1 MQNNGFCSTII
12 SQGENKG
19 DFKERKTVMNLRL
32 LRFFCAVII
41 TITLLIPTFSPV
53 GVLASLHGSVEGE
66 VHSLQ
71 ELLNELSQDLDDI
84 AEEIVD
90 TAQRFKEANGAISY
104 ANYRLENTQLE
115 KENQIERMHSQIK
128 FIYEMGSGSLVEMLV
143 YAESITDFLN
153 AVELIQAVTDHNRE
167 MILELQRTHDDIQ
180 EYKAEIEEEEARLEI
195 LIEELEA
202 QRIQLEE
209 QAAEVEA
216 DLTSFNIK
224 LAVIQGNISEAERLL
239 NELNVD
245 VSNMEITHEARLLA
259 AIIHTEARG
268 EPFVGQIAVG
278 NVVMNRVNSPLFPNT
293 IETVIREAGQ
303 FCPVR
308 KGTFDEVLSSGG
320 YHQELRAALYVLS
333 GQATV
338 SSDMLFFNSLGFGTV
353 RIANHWFR
361 AWA

>member
-1 MQNNGFCSTII
+1 MCSTII

-19 DFKERKTVMNLRL
+19 IILERKTVMNSRL
-32 LRFFCAVII
+32 LRFFCAVTI
-41 TITLLIPTFSPV
+41 TISLLMPTFSPV
-53 GVLASLHGSVEGE
+53 GVLARVHGSVEGE
-66 VHSLQ
+66 VNSLQ
-71 ELLNELSQDLDDI
+71 ELLNELSQELDEI
-84 AEEIVD
+84 ADEITD
-90 TAQRFKEANGAISY
+90 TVQQIKDANGAISY
-104 ANYRLENTQLE
+104 ANYRLVNTQIE
-115 KENQIERMHSQIK
+115 KENQIEVMHSQIK
-128 FIYEMGSGSLVEMLV
+128 FIYEMGSGSLMEMLV

-153 AVELIQAVTDHNRE
+153 AVELVQAVTDHNRE

-180 EYKAEIEEEEARLEI
+180 QYKTEIEEEEARLNI
-195 LIEELEA
+195 LLEELEV
-202 QRIQLEE
+202 QKVQLEE

-224 LAVIQGNISEAERLL
+224 LAVIQGNIYEADRLL
-239 NELNVD
+239 NELNID
-245 VSNMEITHEARLLA
+245 ISNMEITYEARLLA

-278 NVVMNRVNSPLFPNT
+278 NVVLNRVNSPQFPNT
-293 IETVIREAGQ
+293 IEAVIRQSGQ

-308 KGTFDEVLSSGG
+308 KGTFDEVLGSSG
-320 YHQELRAALYVLS
+320 YHQELRAALYVLA

-338 SSDMLFFNSLGFGTV
+338 SSDMLYFNSLGFGTI

>member
-1 MQNNGFCSTII
+1 
-12 SQGENKG
+12 
-19 DFKERKTVMNLRL
+19 MNLRL
-32 LRFFCAVII
+32 LRFFCAVTI
-41 TITLLIPTFSPV
+41 TISLLIPTFSPV
-53 GVLASLHGSVEGE
+53 GVLASFHGSVEGE
-66 VHSLQ
+66 VNSLQ
-71 ELLNELSQDLDDI
+71 ELLNDLSQDLDDI
-84 AEEIVD
+84 ADEIAD
-90 TAQRFKEANGAISY
+90 TVQQFKETNGAISY
-104 ANYRLENTQLE
+104 ANYRLANTQIE
-115 KENQIERMHSQIK
+115 KENQIELMHSQIK
-128 FIYEMGSGSLVEMLV
+128 FIYEMGSGSLMELLV

-153 AVELIQAVTDHNRE
+153 AVELIQAVTDHNRM
-167 MILELQRTHDDIQ
+167 MILELQETHDT
-180 EYKAEIEEEEARLEI
+180 IEQIKVEREAEEARLYV
-195 LIEELEA
+195 LLQELEE
-202 QRIQLEE
+202 QKIQLEE

-216 DLTSFNIK
+216 DLTNFNIK

-239 NELNVD
+239 NELNID
-245 VSNMEITHEARLLA
+245 ISSMEITHEARLLA

-278 NVVMNRVNSPLFPNT
+278 NVVMNRVNSPNFPDT
-293 IETVIREAGQ
+293 IETVIRQAGQ

-308 KGTFDEVLSSGG
+308 KGTFDEVLNSGG